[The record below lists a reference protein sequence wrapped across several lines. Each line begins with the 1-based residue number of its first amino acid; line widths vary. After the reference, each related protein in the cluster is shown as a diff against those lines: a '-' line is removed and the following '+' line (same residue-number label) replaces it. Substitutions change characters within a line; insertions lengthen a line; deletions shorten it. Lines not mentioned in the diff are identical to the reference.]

1 MPQPTAADDPFTT
14 FAAELSHNLPLIRRL
29 LAEHPAS
36 GPCTGCRL
44 PGPQGAPAAPCG
56 VRQVAALALK
66 IRATAGGMRGER

>member
-1 MPQPTAADDPFTT
+1 MTSHRTADDPFST
-14 FAAELSHNLPLIRRL
+14 FAAELAHNLPLIQKL

-56 VRQVAALALK
+56 VRNVAVLALS
-66 IRATAGGMRGER
+66 IRSAQEHRDA